1 MVFQEESM
9 ANEKNDNHTVLNTD
23 IQGEVKIADDVVA
36 AIAAIAAEEV
46 EGVGKTAGGIG
57 RTLMAYV
64 GVKTKDSGVRVEVV
78 GDIVHVD
85 LTITVRYGYSIPTV
99 SGKVQEKV
107 KGAIENMTGLNVS
120 DINIRISGIEMN
132 GDSEE

>member
-1 MVFQEESM
+1 M

-85 LTITVRYGYSIPTV
+85 LTITVRYGYSIPAV

-120 DINIRISGIEMN
+120 DVNIRISGIEMN